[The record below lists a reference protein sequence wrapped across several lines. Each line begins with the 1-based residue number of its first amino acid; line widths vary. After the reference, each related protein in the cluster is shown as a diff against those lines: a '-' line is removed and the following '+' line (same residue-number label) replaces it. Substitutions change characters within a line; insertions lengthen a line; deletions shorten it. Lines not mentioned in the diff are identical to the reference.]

1 MCCLKYEQEVYE
13 EKLKKLPKVGSV
25 VKTED
30 GEGTI
35 SSVEVL
41 KEEVKVQ
48 FKKDDVNTYKNYK
61 AKEVKVI
68 KSSNQDVL
76 SDSEKLEDLKELEAL
91 EKLEKEERKHVS
103 NSEEE

>member
-1 MCCLKYEQEVYE
+1 MAYPNAERF
-13 EKLKKLPKVGSV
+13 SA
-25 VKTED
+25 ED
-30 GEGTI
+30 E
-35 SSVEVL
+35 
-41 KEEVKVQ
+41 
-48 FKKDDVNTYKNYK
+48 